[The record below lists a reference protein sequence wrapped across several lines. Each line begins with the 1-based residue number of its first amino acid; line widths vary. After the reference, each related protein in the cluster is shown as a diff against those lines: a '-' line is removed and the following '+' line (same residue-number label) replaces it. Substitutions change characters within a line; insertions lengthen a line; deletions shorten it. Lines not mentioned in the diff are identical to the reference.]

1 MIGAALYLSRR
12 SLANATRRRLARLRQ
27 PKYLIGFAV
36 GLLYYY
42 WLIARPRAR
51 SGGAGLPGSGSESL
65 AILLL
70 ATILAIN
77 WLFGSSRSPFAFT
90 PATH

>member
-1 MIGAALYLSRR
+1 MISAALYLSRR

-42 WLIARPRAR
+42 LIIAAGGRPAAARGYRDPAAR
-51 SGGAGLPGSGSESL
+51 RSRSSGSRRF
-65 AILLL
+65 
-70 ATILAIN
+70 
-77 WLFGSSRSPFAFT
+77 W
-90 PATH
+90 